1 MQTACYKG
9 QGGVL
14 QNPSVLSSPVPFA
27 PWWTVIGSP
36 RNHGE
41 LFGQLKPSNV
51 DRPNEKGQTSAA
63 YGEVTHA
70 ADQGTAIAFQEKG
83 QNKDSRKEN
92 KAQQLTTTISF
103 QSSLPEHQTHLG
115 LGLAQPMVFAN
126 HAYMDQYYNLHP
138 AYGAQAKVLLPL
150 NLTEDGAIFVNAKQ
164 YNGILRRRQSRAKAE
179 MEKKVIKSRK
189 PYLHESRHLH
199 AMRRVRGCGGRF
211 LNTKNENSGKEGSG
225 IGKAS
230 SGYAQAIGSSSS
242 ESLQSDSGNLN
253 SGKAAHSGSEVASI
267 YYKGDTDRY
276 RIAHLRSSNVP
287 PPTNVIDGGPNSSI
301 TIKWGAADGCCSL
314 LKV

>member
-1 MQTACYKG
+1 MLRAWFKISY
-9 QGGVL
+9 
-14 QNPSVLSSPVPFA
+14 
-27 PWWTVIGSP
+27 
-36 RNHGE
+36 
-41 LFGQLKPSNV
+41 
-51 DRPNEKGQTSAA
+51 
-63 YGEVTHA
+63 
-70 ADQGTAIAFQEKG
+70 FQ
-83 QNKDSRKEN
+83 
-92 KAQQLTTTISF
+92 
-103 QSSLPEHQTHLG
+103 
-115 LGLAQPMVFAN
+115 
-126 HAYMDQYYNLHP
+126 
-138 AYGAQAKVLLPL
+138 
-150 NLTEDGAIFVNAKQ
+150 
-164 YNGILRRRQSRAKAE
+164 
-179 MEKKVIKSRK
+179 

-301 TIKWGAADGCCSL
+301 IIKWGAADGCCSL
-314 LKV
+314 LKVWLQGYVGSWAVVLASLNARLFVQLRSYDHSLHVPILAPTKWGRLLHCHFQITAMGFGWGIVTTTIWSHQIGKSFLAYLH